1 MPSFMDGGRY
11 SVSPRTRSGEH
22 FTESALLDARD
33 LNTFAVGTF
42 LRAEDYCQ
50 LVVEVPR
57 ILPSMN
63 EARATSTRAGM
74 RTS

>member
-1 MPSFMDGGRY
+1 MDGGRY

-22 FTESALLDARD
+22 FIESALLDARD

-63 EARATSTRAGM
+63 
-74 RTS
+74 